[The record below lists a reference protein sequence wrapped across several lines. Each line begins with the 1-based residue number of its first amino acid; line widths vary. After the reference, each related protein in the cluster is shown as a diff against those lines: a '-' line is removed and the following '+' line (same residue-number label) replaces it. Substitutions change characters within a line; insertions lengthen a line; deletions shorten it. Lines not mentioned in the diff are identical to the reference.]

1 MLRLFGRGYLKN
13 RKIQSSSLSYALFTI
28 IIIGIILSVVIL
40 LVSANNNVFTKRDVS
55 TSLVDKELSVLE
67 YAKNNLERLEVEFQE
82 LELEGAGEVWL
93 RKRKWGILNL
103 LEYKVIFRKDTFK
116 KAFFI
121 ESISS
126 DSTAI
131 TLLKNDKGFFL
142 GGDSKIEGD
151 IRVPFKEIN
160 RLDVAGYVNKFIH
173 KGVKK
178 EAVEKLPDIKKES
191 IPREVVYI
199 SESQMKK
206 EKKNSFFKKTKKVS
220 LELESVEGLTLLG
233 NYVLESKKGITIK
246 SNNIL
251 EDIIVKS
258 PVVRVEKGFRGA
270 IQILASDR
278 IIIEENVLLEYPSIL
293 YAYGESGEVNIEIK
307 KNSKILGGVLASSNN
322 SDKVNNISASDN
334 TTIAGEL
341 FCSGEVEL
349 KGNVYGS
356 VYAHSFYLRTEE
368 SEYQNALLNFQ
379 LNKLPYFFQK
389 INIINVSGTRCQI
402 VKKIE

>member
-1 MLRLFGRGYLKN
+1 
-13 RKIQSSSLSYALFTI
+13 
-28 IIIGIILSVVIL
+28 
-40 LVSANNNVFTKRDVS
+40 
-55 TSLVDKELSVLE
+55 
-67 YAKNNLERLEVEFQE
+67 
-82 LELEGAGEVWL
+82 
-93 RKRKWGILNL
+93 
-103 LEYKVIFRKDTFK
+103 
-116 KAFFI
+116 
-121 ESISS
+121 
-126 DSTAI
+126 
-131 TLLKNDKGFFL
+131 
-142 GGDSKIEGD
+142 
-151 IRVPFKEIN
+151 
-160 RLDVAGYVNKFIH
+160 
-173 KGVKK
+173 
-178 EAVEKLPDIKKES
+178 
-191 IPREVVYI
+191 
-199 SESQMKK
+199 
-206 EKKNSFFKKTKKVS
+206 
-220 LELESVEGLTLLG
+220 
-233 NYVLESKKGITIK
+233 KKGITIK